1 MCISEAFVMILTLTS
16 VVGVS
21 IVTIQ
26 YCDITFPLLMWQI
39 YCLLVCWI
47 FSYISHPE
55 TMCAWNTKDDIDSN
69 WTLEPLARLHYRC
82 CLEKMLYLKHHLK
95 FKYVMLTN
103 VKQSLYAVFYSIL
116 HWQKTSEFVDLEFV
130 HYLYLVVLLDT
141 LIKISICKPAY
152 IKIMISLRL
161 FSDRFQYV
169 AK

>member
-1 MCISEAFVMILTLTS
+1 MISYFLFL
-16 VVGVS
+16 
-21 IVTIQ
+21 
-26 YCDITFPLLMWQI
+26 CDKFI
-39 YCLLVCWI
+39 VCWI

-82 CLEKMLYLKHHLK
+82 CLEKNVIPQTPFKVQICNANKCKAIVIRRVLFYLA
-95 FKYVMLTN
+95 LTEN
-103 VKQSLYAVFYSIL
+103 QWV
-116 HWQKTSEFVDLEFV
+116 VDLEFV

-161 FSDRFQYV
+161 FSDWFQYV
-169 AK
+169 AKQNPIWYDKFTVHFRWSSHWQSIIMLLF